1 MAIDIN
7 TLSDPQ
13 LRQLATQ
20 YGMGSQAKPLP
31 GLVQFGQAPYGAA
44 QIPTTPTVSPL
55 GLTVGAPSVAVPAG
69 IRTMVR
75 EAYEPATQQA
85 LEDLRM
91 AAQSEADRRG
101 MDIADTPIGQSYLR
115 QVSRLR
121 SGIAGQE
128 AQSVLGLIG
137 QREKLLQQQGEA
149 QERARQARFGLESAN
164 ILNRA
169 RLQQEGGQFAERSL
183 QARSTLAQEMQR
195 QTVSQQLAA
204 QKFQEALRQNRF
216 SNEAQIAGMMGDFG
230 LGLGKLRR
238 TTGTSEL
245 TSPSLTA
252 RLKEGAQGLIP
263 LAQGLSGM
271 TLEQLAKGGYF
282 KSS

>member
-13 LRQLATQ
+13 LQRLAAQ
-20 YGMGSQAKPLP
+20 FGISQPSYNPLP

-44 QIPTTPTVSPL
+44 PIQAAPTISPL
-55 GLTVGAPSVAVPAG
+55 GLTVGAPPVTVPAG

-137 QREKLLQQQGEA
+137 QREKLLQQQAEA
-149 QERARQARFGLESAN
+149 QERARQVRFGLESGD

-183 QARSTLAQEMQR
+183 QARSGLAQKMQE
-195 QTVSQQLAA
+195 QAKSQQIAA
-204 QKFQEALRQNRF
+204 QQFQEGLRQQAFQNRM
-216 SNEAQIAGMMGDFG
+216 ALGGMAGDLG
-230 LGLGKLRR
+230 LGLGRLRQPAGTI
-238 TTGTSEL
+238 TTAA
-245 TSPSLTA
+245 PSLTERFGGVA
-252 RLKEGAQGLIP
+252 GGLIP
-263 LAQGLSGM
+263 LSLGLSGVN
-271 TLEQLAKGGYF
+271 LKNILGIK
-282 KSS
+282 